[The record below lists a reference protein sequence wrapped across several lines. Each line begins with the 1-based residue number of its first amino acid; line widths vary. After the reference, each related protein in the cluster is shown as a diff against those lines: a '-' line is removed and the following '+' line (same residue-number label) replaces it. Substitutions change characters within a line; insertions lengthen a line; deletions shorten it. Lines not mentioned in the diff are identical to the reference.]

1 MNEKELEKLDRF
13 DNIVSAIV
21 GFALVGFF
29 VLLWILSEVS

>member
-1 MNEKELEKLDRF
+1 MKEKELEKLEKW

-29 VLLWILSEVS
+29 VLLWILS